1 MTTNMSRISLKES
14 LAQTPTK
21 IKIYPV
27 KFPEH
32 QKHNSISISPNNNSS
47 KKIYT
52 KGDKRNKSKSTL
64 FKFNPAYLEQMA
76 SYGTNN
82 KTKEKEKESKE
93 RDSIEKIARE
103 IHEKRLALF
112 EYITRPKTLKKNHP
126 KAKNFPKV

>member
-1 MTTNMSRISLKES
+1 MTANMSRISLKES

-64 FKFNPAYLEQMA
+64 FKFNPAYLEEIA
-76 SYGTNN
+76 SYGTNDKDKEN
-82 KTKEKEKESKE
+82 RENKEKDSMEKLTRDRE
-93 RDSIEKIARE
+93 R
-103 IHEKRLALF
+103 KRK
-112 EYITRPKTLKKNHP
+112 YITRPKTLKKNHP